1 MPDMDQMIE
10 KLKVMPSGLV
20 RFMEKW
26 MRKLP
31 AVRKRIDSQ
40 TKAIIHDLE
49 SSVKPY
55 EGKFSTYASLPSEG
69 RSQEE
74 ILSEIE
80 EITSM
85 EERRWQGGYVS
96 GAVYHGD
103 SEHIDFLNRVYAI
116 QSQSNPLHVDLF
128 PSASKFESEI
138 VAMTA
143 GMLGAKKAEECCGTV
158 NSGGTESILLAMK
171 TYRDLA
177 YAEKNIKKPEII
189 IPQSAHAAFDKA
201 GEYFKIRVI
210 RTPLDSDYKADVKA
224 IANVVSSRTIAIAAS
239 AVSFPNGVIDPIYDI
254 AAIAEKWDIGFHVDA
269 CLGGFILP
277 FAEKMGYDV
286 PPFDFRVPGVTSI
299 SADTHKYGY
308 AAKGT
313 SVVLYRSESLRRYQ
327 YFTAT
332 DWPGGLYLSPTFA
345 GSRPG
350 ALSAAC
356 WAAMISMG
364 EKGYLK
370 AAGKILKT
378 AENIRKGIDELDD
391 LHVLGDPLWVI
402 SFASS
407 SLDIY
412 RILDFMSKRKW
423 SLNGLHKPASVHFC
437 VTLRHTQLGVAEK
450 FISDLTEA
458 VDHVKKA
465 PAEEGGM
472 APVYG
477 MAATLPLRSVVSDLL
492 NRYLDLYYKVSSKDR
507 KS

>member
-1 MPDMDQMIE
+1 MLDTDQMIE
-10 KLKVMPSGLV
+10 KLKGMPRGLV

-26 MRKLP
+26 LRKLP
-31 AVRKRIDSQ
+31 AVRQEIDNQ
-40 TKAIIHDLE
+40 TGSILREME

-55 EGKFSTYASLPSEG
+55 SDKFSTYTSLPSEG
-69 RSQEE
+69 HAREK
-74 ILSEIE
+74 ILSEME
-80 EITSM
+80 EITSL
-85 EERRWQGGYVS
+85 EDSRWQGGYVS

-103 SEHIDFLNRVYAI
+103 SEHIEFLNRVYAL

-143 GMLGAKKAEECCGTV
+143 DMLGAEQANECCGTV
-158 NSGGTESILLAMK
+158 NSGGTESILLAIK
-171 TYRDLA
+171 TYRDWA
-177 YAEKNIKKPEII
+177 YEEKNIRNPEII
-189 IPQSAHAAFDKA
+189 VPESAHAAFDKA

-210 RTPLDSDYKADVKA
+210 RTPMDSNYKADIQA
-224 IANVVSSRTIAIAAS
+224 IRNRVSSRTIAIAAS
-239 AVSFPNGVIDPIYDI
+239 AVSFPHGVIDPIYDI
-254 AAIAEKWDIGFHVDA
+254 ASIAKEWDIGFHVDA

-277 FAEKMGYDV
+277 WAEKLGYDV
-286 PPFDFRVPGVTSI
+286 APFDFRVQGVTSI
-299 SADTHKYGY
+299 SVDTHKYGY

-364 EKGYLK
+364 EKGYLE
-370 AAGKILKT
+370 AAEKILKT
-378 AENIRKGIDELDD
+378 AQYIRNGIDKIDD
-391 LHVLGDPLWVI
+391 LYVLGDPLWVI
-402 SFASS
+402 SFSS
-407 SLDIY
+407 NSQDIY
-412 RILDFMSKRKW
+412 RILDFMSKKKW
-423 SLNGLHKPASVHFC
+423 NLNGLHKPASIHIC
-437 VTLRHTQLGVAEK
+437 ITLRHTQPGVAEK
-450 FISDLTEA
+450 FITDLKDA
-458 VDHVKKA
+458 VDNVNTS
-465 PAEEGGM
+465 PAEEGSM

-492 NRYLDLYYKVSSKDR
+492 KGYLDLYYRVSNNDR